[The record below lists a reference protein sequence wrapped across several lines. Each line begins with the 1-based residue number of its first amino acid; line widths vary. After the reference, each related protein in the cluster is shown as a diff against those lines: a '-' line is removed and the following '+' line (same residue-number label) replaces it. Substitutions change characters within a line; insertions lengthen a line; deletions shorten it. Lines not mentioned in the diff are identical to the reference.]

1 MRYVIYIFW
10 IIVILVGVTFAS
22 LNPQKLTLNY
32 YVNTTTIHLPLLLL
46 LVLVLGALLGV
57 IAMLP
62 SLIRAKSSNHRLK
75 ARVKQTEQEVQN
87 LRSIPIKDAH

>member
-22 LNPQKLTLNY
+22 LNPQKLTINY
-32 YVNTTTIHLPLLLL
+32 YVNTATIHLPLLLL
-46 LVLVLGALLGV
+46 FTLVLGALLGV

-62 SLIRAKSSNHRLK
+62 SLIRTKSANHRF
-75 ARVKQTEQEVQN
+75 
-87 LRSIPIKDAH
+87 

>member
-10 IIVILVGVTFAS
+10 IVVILVGVTFAS
-22 LNPQKLTLNY
+22 LNPQTLTINY

-46 LVLVLGALLGV
+46 FTLILGAFLGV
-57 IAMLP
+57 VAMLP
-62 SLIRAKSSNHRLK
+62 SLIRAKSTNHRLK
-75 ARVKQTEQEVQN
+75 TRVKQTEQEVQN

>member
-62 SLIRAKSSNHRLK
+62 SLIRAKSSNHHLK

-87 LRSIPIKDAH
+87 LRSIPIKDTH

>member
-62 SLIRAKSSNHRLK
+62 SLIRAKSSNH
-75 ARVKQTEQEVQN
+75 
-87 LRSIPIKDAH
+87 H